1 MNNVALVL
9 ALIMILGAGIALAS
23 NTSYNTSGTIRYY
36 VPSSLHGGFIT
47 QANGITTETFTITA
61 PDSWHWDSIQQAN
74 GTTAETIKLE
84 EVGVPLEE
92 VSNRRLNTEVKLK
105 VEQGTVRLEL
115 LDNKGQPTTSVVSTP
130 GKPALVRGDW
140 FADASGVMKY
150 RIIATE
156 AENID
161 YSFTVNHR
169 EGWSSKKI
177 Y

>member
-23 NTSYNTSGTIRYY
+23 TTSYTTSVTRVYTND
-36 VPSSLHGGFIT
+36 PFFGGFIK
-47 QANGITTETFTITA
+47 QANGSTTET
-61 PDSWHWDSIQQAN
+61 IQ
-74 GTTAETIKLE
+74 LE
-84 EVGVPLEE
+84 EVGIPLEE
-92 VSNRRLNTEVKLK
+92 VSNRRLNTEVELK
-105 VEQGTVRLEL
+105 VDRGTVCLEL
-115 LDNKGQPTTSVVSTP
+115 LDNKEQPTTSVVSTP

-156 AENID
+156 AENIN
-161 YSFTVNHR
+161 YSFTVSHKD
-169 EGWSSKKI
+169 GWSIEKI

>member
-1 MNNVALVL
+1 MNNVALIL
-9 ALIMILGAGIALAS
+9 TLIMILGAGIALAS
-23 NTSYNTSGTIRYY
+23 TTSYTTSGTIYY
-36 VPSSLHGGFIT
+36 ANDTLHGG
-47 QANGITTETFTITA
+47 
-61 PDSWHWDSIQQAN
+61 SIPQAN
-74 GTTAETIKLE
+74 GTTTETIKLE
-84 EVGVPLEE
+84 EVGIPIED

-105 VEQGTVRLEL
+105 VKQGTVCLEL

-130 GKPALVRGDW
+130 RKPALVRGDW
-140 FADASGVMKY
+140 FTDVSGVMKY

-169 EGWSSKKI
+169 EGWSSEKI

>member
-9 ALIMILGAGIALAS
+9 ALIMILGAGIALTKT
-23 NTSYNTSGTIRYY
+23 TSYTTSVTRVY
-36 VPSSLHGGFIT
+36 
-47 QANGITTETFTITA
+47 A
-61 PDSWHWDSIQQAN
+61 PDSWHGGFIKQAN
-74 GTTAETIKLE
+74 SSTTETIKLE
-84 EVGVPLEE
+84 EAGNSLEE
-92 VSNRRLNTEVKLK
+92 VSNRRLNTEVKLE
-105 VEQGTVRLEL
+105 VERGTVCLEL

-161 YSFTVNHR
+161 YSFTVRHR
-169 EGWSSKKI
+169 DGWSSEKI